1 MNLQTIINDSDLDV
15 GQTKRMNC
23 PICKG
28 SKTFTITN
36 VMGKIMWNCYKAS
49 CNVSGSKNVTM
60 SADTIK
66 KAMNQKNVIDYDTF
80 EMPSNIVFGGVR
92 QEVKAFA
99 YEHGIAEHYLK
110 LPLYYDVK
118 EKRIVFPIKKDYQI
132 VDAVGRATSMFRFT
146 KWKRYGKSDVPFN
159 YGSGDVA
166 VIVEDCLSATVIG
179 SDKVVGVALLGT
191 SLQESHKDYLKQFS
205 TIVVA
210 LDPDALPFTDEKTF
224 ELLSRCD
231 LEGIFQLE
239 SSGMRQIVKDLRP
252 SSLEDIS
259 SILAFLLLNFLQSQL
274 YSLSFI

>member
-1 MNLQTIINDSDLDV
+1 MNIQTIINNSDLDV

-49 CNVSGSKNVTM
+49 CNVSGSKNVSM

-80 EMPSNIVFGGVR
+80 EMPSNIVFGGIR
-92 QEVKAFA
+92 PEVKAFA

-132 VDAVGRATSMFRFT
+132 VDAVGRATSIFSFP
-146 KWKRYGKSDVPFN
+146 KWKRYGKSSVPFN
-159 YGSGDVA
+159 YGSGNIA
-166 VIVEDCLSATVIG
+166 VIVEDCLSATVIAN
-179 SDKVVGVALLGT
+179 DKVVGVALLGT
-191 SLQESHKDYLKQFS
+191 SLQENHKKYLKRFS

-210 LDPDALPFTDEKTF
+210 LDPDALPKTLDIAN
-224 ELLSRCD
+224 ELKTYTENIKVLKLKDD
-231 LEGIFQLE
+231 LKYKNEE
-239 SSGMRQIVKDLRP
+239 DLIN
-252 SSLEDIS
+252 LNKLLGDI
-259 SILAFLLLNFLQSQL
+259 
-274 YSLSFI
+274 